1 MNMSKNTSITLGD
14 YFDDFIQSMLKEG
27 RYKNTS
33 EAVRAGLRLL
43 EEEEQKS
50 SNLKS
55 AIQQGL
61 DSGMVEDFNPTEYLK
76 VLKANRN
83 K

>member
-1 MNMSKNTSITLGD
+1 MSKNTSITLGD
-14 YFDDFIQSMLKEG
+14 YFDDFIQTMLKEG

-61 DSGMVEDFNPTEYLK
+61 DSGMVEDFNPSEYLK
-76 VLKANRN
+76 VLKANR
-83 K
+83 KK

>member
-1 MNMSKNTSITLGD
+1 MSKNTSITLGD
-14 YFDDFIQSMLKEG
+14 YFDDFIQTMLKEG

-61 DSGMVEDFNPTEYLK
+61 ESGMVDDFNPTEYLK
-76 VLKANRN
+76 VLKANS
-83 K
+83 KK

>member
-1 MNMSKNTSITLGD
+1 MSKNTSITLGD
-14 YFDDFIQSMLKEG
+14 YFDDFIQRMLKEG

-61 DSGMVEDFNPTEYLK
+61 ESGMVEDFNPTEYLK
-76 VLKANRN
+76 VLKANS
-83 K
+83 KK

>member
-1 MNMSKNTSITLGD
+1 MSKNTSITLGD

-76 VLKANRN
+76 VLKANR
-83 K
+83 KK

>member
-1 MNMSKNTSITLGD
+1 MSKNTSITLGD
-14 YFDDFIQSMLKEG
+14 YFDDFIQNMLKEG

-50 SNLKS
+50 SNLKN

-76 VLKANRN
+76 ELKANR
-83 K
+83 KK

>member
-1 MNMSKNTSITLGD
+1 MSKNTSITLGD
-14 YFDDFIQSMLKEG
+14 YFDDFIQTMLKEG

-61 DSGMVEDFNPTEYLK
+61 ESGMVEDFNPTEYLK
-76 VLKANRN
+76 VLKSNS
-83 K
+83 KK

>member
-1 MNMSKNTSITLGD
+1 MSKNTSITLGD
-14 YFDDFIQSMLKEG
+14 YFDDFIQTMLKEG

-50 SNLKS
+50 SNLKK

-61 DSGMVEDFNPTEYLK
+61 ESGMVEDFNPAEYLK
-76 VLKANRN
+76 VLKANG
-83 K
+83 KK

>member
-1 MNMSKNTSITLGD
+1 MSKNTSITLGD
-14 YFDDFIQSMLKEG
+14 YFDDFIQTMLKEG

-61 DSGMVEDFNPTEYLK
+61 ESGMVEDFNPTEYLK
-76 VLKANRN
+76 VLKANS
-83 K
+83 KK